1 MKHLLVSFVLVLPL
15 LIPGWTFSQFVA
27 SQYLENIPPPEYYG
41 KVILDNFSRKSG
53 VDPVVFDHWL
63 HRAKFTC
70 RLCHIDVGF
79 AMEAGA
85 TMVTAAD
92 NMSGYYCGACHNG
105 KRTIGDKV
113 VFGSCA
119 VGDTEEERKRCGRCH
134 SKTETGQGEYDYEK
148 VTAGFPL
155 LKRNLIDWE
164 KAELLGKVNPLDF
177 LESISHERPS
187 LKAQRDFSI
196 EAAALKSNVIFSH
209 KKHTVWNGCEVCHPL
224 IFRSSK
230 KGTVQY
236 SMFEIMEGEYCGM
249 CHLTVAFPVWLC
261 AKCHRDSVQ

>member
-1 MKHLLVSFVLVLPL
+1 MKHLLVSFALVLPL
-15 LIPGWTFSQFVA
+15 LIPGWTFSQFVT
-27 SQYLENIPPPEYYG
+27 SQYLENIPPPEFYG

-92 NMSGYYCGACHNG
+92 NMSGYYCGACHDG
-105 KRTIGDKV
+105 KKMIEDNV
-113 VFGSCA
+113 VFDSCT

-155 LKRNLIDWE
+155 LKRNLSFWE
-164 KAELLGKVNPLDF
+164 KL
-177 LESISHERPS
+177 S
-187 LKAQRDFSI
+187 L
-196 EAAALKSNVIFSH
+196 
-209 KKHTVWNGCEVCHPL
+209 
-224 IFRSSK
+224 
-230 KGTVQY
+230 
-236 SMFEIMEGEYCGM
+236 
-249 CHLTVAFPVWLC
+249 
-261 AKCHRDSVQ
+261 